1 MSGLVDFKTKA
12 VELVKEAVA
21 EDNAG
26 NYENAVRLYLAAL
39 EYFST
44 HLKYD
49 KNPASKKAITA
60 KVRAARGARG
70 PAPARCVALTRAERP
85 AGCRLAP
92 RQFTEYLARAEE
104 LKRCVVPRAVAPRRR
119 GRR

>member
-1 MSGLVDFKTKA
+1 MSGLVDFKGKA
-12 VELVKEAVA
+12 IEIVKEAVS

-26 NYENAVRLYLAAL
+26 NYENALRLYKAAL

-60 KVRAARGARG
+60 KVRQRGAARGVALRRRG
-70 PAPARCVALTRAERP
+70 ALTRAERP

-92 RQFTEYLARAEE
+92 PQFTEYLARAEE
-104 LKRCVVPRAVAPRRR
+104 LQRCVARLASSSCRG